1 MVADLEERLEQF
13 RQRCRDA
20 GLALTHQRETIFRTV
35 LETSGHPSPEQ
46 IYQRVKKRIPAI
58 SLATVY
64 KNIHA
69 FLAAGLLREVSV
81 HHGALLLEA
90 SLDGH
95 HHLVCVQC
103 KSIVDL
109 PPEAVGPVEL
119 RRKLPAGY
127 QVVRHQVEILALCPG
142 CARKKTLNSLQDKH
156 KKESR

>member
-1 MVADLEERLEQF
+1 MVADLEERLQEF

-35 LETSGHPSPEQ
+35 LETHGHPSPEQ
-46 IYQRVKKRIPAI
+46 IYERVKRRIPAI

-69 FLAAGLLREVSV
+69 FLAAGLLREVTV
-81 HHGALLLEA
+81 HHGALLLE
-90 SLDGH
+90 SNLDGH

-109 PPEAVGPVEL
+109 EPDGVGPVQL
-119 RRKLPAGY
+119 RRRLPAGY
-127 QVVRHQVEILALCPG
+127 QVLRHQVEILALCPG
-142 CARKKTLNSLQDKH
+142 CARKKTLNSSQEIH
-156 KKESR
+156 KKESK